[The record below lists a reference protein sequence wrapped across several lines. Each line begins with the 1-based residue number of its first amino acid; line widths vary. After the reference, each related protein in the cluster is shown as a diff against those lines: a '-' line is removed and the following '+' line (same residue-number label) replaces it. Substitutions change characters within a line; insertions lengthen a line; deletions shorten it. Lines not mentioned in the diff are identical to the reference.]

1 MTIRNLEFL
10 FKPRSVALIGASGR
24 PASLGAALTR
34 NLCSAGFQGDLFLV
48 SREARELQDRPTYRT
63 LSELPHAPD
72 LAIIATPIES
82 APEVITELGDRGAKA
97 AVVISPAVT
106 KGAPEGR
113 QALLAAAKPHL
124 LRIVGPGCRAVLV
137 PSLGLNVGLN
147 PIQPLPGNIAFIAQ
161 SGAVVMAVLD
171 WAYARG
177 IGFSHLIALGDMVDV
192 DFGDVLDYLTRDQD
206 THTILLYIESITQ
219 ARKFMSAARAAA
231 RVKPVIVLKVG
242 LQADTLYDAA
252 FQRAGLL
259 RVYALDELFGAVET
273 LALAEPVYGDRLAIL
288 ANGGG
293 ISTLATDTLSKE
305 GGRLVRL
312 APATLERLN
321 QVLPPNWS
329 HDNPVDI
336 LDDAPGSRYAA
347 ALEILIQDPGID
359 TVLVLNCPTALAS
372 SIETAAA
379 VIAVIE
385 QHRTQD
391 DGRPGVFTNWLSEG
405 TAQAARRAFVEHR
418 IPTYDTPGDAVHAFM
433 NRVRHRRNRE
443 ILMQTPA
450 AIAEDFTPDT
460 EAVRQVIS
468 QALAE
473 GRAWLTE
480 LEAKL
485 ILSAYGVPVVP
496 THWAANPEEA
506 AAAAADCGT
515 PVALKIQAA
524 NIRHKMDVGGVAL
537 ALETPAVVRE
547 NAASMWERI
556 GAGYPDARLLGFT
569 VQPMIN
575 RPQAHELRVGMVE
588 DAVFGPVILFGYG
601 GPNADIIDDRA
612 VALPPLNMHLAREV
626 MARTRLYPL
635 LVQGYGGIPGAD
647 LDSIALT
654 LVKISQL
661 IIDMAEITAIDI
673 NPLLAD
679 GQGVLALGSRI
690 KVAKAAESAC
700 QRLAIRPYPKEWE
713 ETIILADGRRFQ
725 LRPVRPE
732 DEPALQAAFA
742 KLSPEEIHLRF
753 MYFIK
758 TLGHAAAARFTQL
771 DYDREMALVLARQD
785 EDGVT
790 ELYGVVRLV
799 ADPDKE
805 RAEFAIIIGS
815 ILTGMGL
822 GSLLMRR
829 IIDYARSQGI
839 KEIYGDVLREN
850 TAMLNLSRAFGFT
863 VQMDLDDTSLMHV
876 VLKL

>member
-10 FKPRSVALIGASGR
+10 FKPRSVALIGASGQ
-24 PASLGAALTR
+24 PVSLGAVLTR

-48 SREARELQDRPTYRT
+48 SREAGEIEGRSTYRT

-72 LAIIATPIES
+72 LAIVATPIES
-82 APEVITELGDRGAKA
+82 VPEVITELGDRGTKA
-97 AVVISPAVT
+97 AVVISAVVT
-106 KGAPEGR
+106 KDAQAGR

-124 LRIVGPGCRAVLV
+124 LRIVGPGCRGVLV
-137 PSLGLNVGLN
+137 PGLGLNVGLN

-177 IGFSHLIALGDMVDV
+177 IGFSHLIALGDRVDV
-192 DFGDVLDYLTRDQD
+192 DFGDVLDYLSRDQD
-206 THTILLYIESITQ
+206 TRTILLYLESITQ

-231 RVKPVIVLKVG
+231 RVKPVIVLKAG

-259 RVYALDELFGAVET
+259 RVYDVDELFGAVET

-305 GGRLVRL
+305 GGRLARL
-312 APATLERLN
+312 APTTLERLS
-321 QVLPPNWS
+321 QVLPPNGS

-347 ALEILIQDPGID
+347 ALEILLQDQGID

-372 SIETAAA
+372 SIEAATA
-379 VIAVIE
+379 VITVIE
-385 QHRTQD
+385 QYRTQ
-391 DGRPGVFTNWLSEG
+391 GSRKTCVFTNWLSEG
-405 TAQAARRAFVEHR
+405 TAQVARRAFAEHR
-418 IPTYDTPGDAVHAFM
+418 IPTYTTPRDAVHAFM

-443 ILMQTPA
+443 ILMQTPP

-460 EAVRQVIS
+460 EAVRRIIS

-473 GRAWLTE
+473 GRVWLTE
-480 LEAKL
+480 LEAKS

-496 THWAANPEEA
+496 THWAANPEA
-506 AAAAADCGT
+506 AAAVAAECGV

-524 NIRHKMDVGGVAL
+524 NIRHKMDVSGVAL
-537 ALETPAVVRE
+537 ALETPTVVRE

-556 GAGYPDARLLGFT
+556 RTGYPDARLLGFT

-575 RPQAHELRVGMVE
+575 RPQAHELMVGVVE
-588 DAVFGPVILFGYG
+588 DAVFGPVILFGHG
-601 GPNADIIDDRA
+601 GPSADVMNDRA
-612 VALPPLNMHLAREV
+612 VALPPLNIHLAREM
-626 MARTRLYPL
+626 MARTRLYPPL
-635 LVQGYGGIPGAD
+635 AQGYGGIPSAD

-654 LVKISQL
+654 LVKISQMVVD
-661 IIDMAEITAIDI
+661 IAEIVEIDI

-690 KVAKAAESAC
+690 RVTRATEPAC
-700 QRLAIRPYPKEWE
+700 QRLTIRPYPKELE
-713 ETIILADGRRFQ
+713 ETITLADGRRFQ

-742 KLSPEEIHLRF
+742 KLSPEEIYLRF

-758 TLGHAAAARFTQL
+758 TLGHAAAARFTQI

-799 ADPDKE
+799 TDPDKE

-850 TAMLNLSRAFGFT
+850 TTMLTLSRAFGFT
-863 VQMDLDDTSLMHV
+863 VQMNLDDSSLMHV